1 MSSGK
6 KLVIVE
12 SPAKCKKIES
22 FLGPEY
28 VCVAS
33 YGHLRELKT
42 LKDID
47 KKFVPTFTNSESKL
61 NQISKLRGLIKKAKD
76 VIIATDDDREGEGIG
91 WHICDLFNL
100 SPQTTK
106 RIIFNEITKSA
117 IVEAV
122 KFPTVLNMNLVYAQQ
137 ARQILDLVVGYRISP
152 VLWENISRK
161 SGLSAGRCQSP
172 ALKLIYEN
180 QKTIDESPGTQSYNT
195 VGYFTKHTIPFSL
208 NHNFKTGEEVEDFLT
223 ETVNHDHKM
232 KCEKERNVTKQPPN
246 PFTTSK
252 LQQQAST
259 EIRTSPKETMKICQT
274 LYEAGLITYMRTDS
288 TKYSKEFIETA
299 KEHISK
305 TYGDK
310 YVHETVDSLSDGA
323 RKDRLKK
330 KTKKATKGKDTAK
343 GKDDDNN
350 NAQEAHEAIRPTD
363 ITVVEARQDM
373 QPKEK
378 RMYKLIWNNTME
390 SCMSDAQYKQMTTV
404 ISAYGDKT
412 FRYSS
417 EKNIFAGWKI
427 VKGVNDTTEYYDYL
441 LNLDKVKPFD
451 YSKVACNFSLKD
463 LKTHYTE
470 AKLVELLESNG
481 IGRPSTFSSIID
493 KIQDRG
499 YVKKENVKGKAI
511 KCVNYELIDNEI
523 DEKTEEK
530 EFGNENNKLV
540 IQPTGVLVIEFL
552 MKQFG
557 NFIDYD
563 YTKIM
568 EERLDK
574 IAKGEETCFDLCNS
588 CSNELTTLI
597 KGCKKANGTDIS
609 TTGSSGGIKIDDYH
623 TYVVAKYGPVI
634 RQVKNGETKFITVK
648 PNIDVERLKRGEYKI
663 DDLVDLIGS
672 TSGKYLGVYNEE
684 EIYLKKGKY
693 GLYIKLAGKN
703 KSLNN
708 IQKAEQDIT
717 LADVIKTLGTT
728 VPLGLMRYAN
738 DGSYSVE
745 SNKETKPGLPPSVVR
760 YLSKT
765 LTIRNGK
772 FGHYIF
778 YKTDEMTKPK
788 FLQIKKYEGDYM
800 EDDVE
805 DVIDWITSTYLSN

>member
-6 KLVIVE
+6 IIVIVE

-22 FLGPEY
+22 FLGPDY

-42 LKDID
+42 LKDIN
-47 KKFVPTFTNSESKL
+47 KKYVPSFTNAESKL
-61 NQISKLRGLIKKAKD
+61 NQINKLRGLIKKAKD

-100 SPQTTK
+100 PPQSTK
-106 RIIFNEITKSA
+106 RIIFNEITKTA
-117 IVEAV
+117 LIDAV
-122 KFPTVLNMNLVYAQQ
+122 KYPTILNMNLVYAQQ
-137 ARQILDLVVGYRISP
+137 ARQILDLIVGYRISP

-172 ALKLIYEN
+172 ALKIIYEN
-180 QKTIDESPGTQSYNT
+180 QKTIEKSPGSQSYNT

-208 NHNFKTGEEVEDFLT
+208 NHNFKTGKEVEEFLT
-223 ETVNHDHKM
+223 ETVNHEHKM
-232 KCEKERNVTKQPPN
+232 KCEKERDVTKSSPN

-259 EIRTSPKETMKICQT
+259 EIKTSPKETMKLCQT

-299 KEHISK
+299 KEHIIK

-310 YVHETVDSLSDGA
+310 YVHESVDTLTDGA
-323 RKDRLKK
+323 RKDRMKKNTK
-330 KTKKATKGKDTAK
+330 KTAKEDTKC
-343 GKDDDNN
+343 KDDNNN

-363 ITVVEARQDM
+363 ISVIEARKDM

-378 RMYKLIWNNTME
+378 RMYKLIWNNTIE
-390 SCMSDAQYKQMTTV
+390 SCMRDSKYKQMTTV
-404 ISAYGDKT
+404 ISAHGGNT

-417 EKNIFAGWKI
+417 EKNIFPGWKI
-427 VKGVNDTTEYYDYL
+427 VRGVNDTSEYYQYL
-441 LNLDKVKPFD
+441 ITLEKERQFN
-451 YSKVACNFSLKD
+451 YSKIVCNFSLKE

-499 YVKKENVKGKAI
+499 YVKKENVKGKML
-511 KCVNYELIDNEI
+511 KCINYELIDNEI
-523 DEKTEEK
+523 DEKIEEK

-557 NFIDYD
+557 QFIDYD
-563 YTKIM
+563 YTKTM
-568 EERLDK
+568 EERLDR
-574 IAKGEETCFDLCNS
+574 IARGDETCFDLCNS
-588 CSNELTTLI
+588 CSNELTVLI
-597 KGCKKANGTDIS
+597 NGCKKEKDSNTSEVGA
-609 TTGSSGGIKIDDYH
+609 SSGIKIDDYH

-648 PNIDVERLKRGEYKI
+648 PNIDVERLKRGEYEINEII
-663 DDLVDLIGS
+663 DVIGS
-672 TSGKYLGVYNEE
+672 ASGKYLGRYNKED
-684 EIYLKKGKY
+684 IYLKKGKY
-693 GLYIKLAGKN
+693 GLYINLGGKN
-703 KSLNN
+703 KSVNN
-708 IQKAEQDIT
+708 IDKAEQEII
-717 LADVIKTLGTT
+717 LADVIKSIESALPTSI
-728 VPLGLMRYAN
+728 MRYAN
-738 DGSYSVE
+738 DGGYSGE
-745 SNKETKPGLPPSVVR
+745 SNKEIPKSLPTSVVR
-760 YLSKT
+760 YLSKE
-765 LTIRNGK
+765 LTIRKGR

-778 YKTDEMTKPK
+778 YKTNEMTKPK
-788 FLQIKKYEGDYM
+788 FLQLKKYGGDYI
-800 EDDVE
+800 EDNTE
-805 DVIDWITSTYLSN
+805 DVISWITTTYLSK